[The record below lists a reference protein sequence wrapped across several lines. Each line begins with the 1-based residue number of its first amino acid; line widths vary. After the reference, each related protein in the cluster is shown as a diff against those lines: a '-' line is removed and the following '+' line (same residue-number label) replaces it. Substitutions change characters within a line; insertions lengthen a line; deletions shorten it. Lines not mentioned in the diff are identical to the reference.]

1 MGFGGSVSAM
11 LASLRHN
18 KRERVSRFEKPNTYR
33 SKNNISLKFKKLSEK
48 ELIKA
53 KSEIKRKSQK
63 NDAVHPNCIYHF
75 SRFSLLAFSRFRQT
89 TSLNCTA

>member
-48 ELIKA
+48 ELVKA
-53 KSEIKRKSQK
+53 KAEIKRKSENHK
-63 NDAVHPNCIYHF
+63 RKLLDKEAEDCWRVRPCSKR
-75 SRFSLLAFSRFRQT
+75 SRS
-89 TSLNCTA
+89 

>member
-11 LASLRHN
+11 LASLRQN
-18 KRERVSRFEKPNTYR
+18 KRERVSRFEKPNTHK

-53 KSEIKRKSQK
+53 KAEIKRKSQSHK
-63 NDAVHPNCIYHF
+63 RKTMLYTLIALIILAVLVYWLFLDSGRP
-75 SRFSLLAFSRFRQT
+75 LV
-89 TSLNCTA
+89 